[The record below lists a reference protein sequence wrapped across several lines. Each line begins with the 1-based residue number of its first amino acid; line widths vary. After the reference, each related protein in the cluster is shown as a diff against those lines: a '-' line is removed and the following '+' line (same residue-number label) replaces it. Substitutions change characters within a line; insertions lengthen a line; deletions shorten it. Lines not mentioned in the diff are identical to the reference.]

1 MRIDPTTLIEASK
14 WWELASHPRDSLNA
28 AWRELHLAAQPA
40 AELSRAFAIPE
51 SDDSHTAFEWV
62 SGQSITDGY
71 FRSGLIETPR
81 GVVRSALRI
90 FDMTIFLI
98 NANGD
103 VYDELVLSPKPED
116 PPAAAPELVTLEQAF
131 GWVLSTVMNLFDIP
145 IRQATQATPDLP
157 DHPVAKGEPFGAPN
171 QLALIELVRLYS
183 NTASLLDAMSNA
195 LEHDYESAG
204 PVLCWPH
211 HFDLARLF
219 VLERD
224 AAGEMTRTLG
234 IGLTPPDS
242 LSESGY
248 WYVSPW
254 SAAAIPTA
262 DSMQPKLSHGQWHQ
276 RDGQPPMA
284 MLSIETLQGI
294 EDRDV
299 QHRLVADF
307 ICEAVAR
314 CTAK

>member
-1 MRIDPTTLIEASK
+1 MCIDPDTLIKASK

-28 AWRELHLAAQPA
+28 AWREVHLAAQPT
-40 AELSRAFAIPE
+40 AELARAFAIPE
-51 SDDSHTAFEWV
+51 PDDSHTAFEWI

-81 GVVRSALRI
+81 GAVRAALRI
-90 FDMTIFLI
+90 FDMTLFLI
-98 NANGD
+98 NADGD
-103 VYDELVLSPKPED
+103 VYDELVLSPAQEESPVATPE
-116 PPAAAPELVTLEQAF
+116 VTLEQAF
-131 GWVLSTVMNLFDIP
+131 GWVLTTVMNLFDIP
-145 IRQATQATPDLP
+145 VRQATQASANLP
-157 DHPVAKGEPFGAPN
+157 DHPVSKGEPFGAPN
-171 QLALIELVRLYS
+171 QLALVELVRLYS
-183 NTASLLDAMSNA
+183 NTASLLNAMSNA
-195 LEHDYESAG
+195 LENDHESTG
-204 PVLCWPH
+204 RVLCWPH

-254 SAAAIPTA
+254 SSQPVLTAA
-262 DSMQPKLSHGQWHQ
+262 DKQSKLTNGQWHE

-284 MLSIETLQGI
+284 MLSIEALQGI
-294 EDRDV
+294 EDCDA
-299 QHRLVADF
+299 QHRLVAEF
-307 ICEAVAR
+307 VSEAVAR
-314 CTAK
+314 CAVD